1 MIVIVIDQTLPTD
14 YLEPASTQCLFLD
27 PFSFIVAH
35 YKVYNRFKP
44 TSYYYPFQE
53 QEELSTAFRIVS
65 LVCLF
70 VRMCVMHAYFLL
82 HVVSTN
88 LEESEHGD
96 GADDQSDRGGL
107 GHAGID
113 GLLGGSGG
121 LSAAGSHGR
130 GAVACWVRS
139 CWYCGDGCD
148 RAGLKSRRGRSDGC
162 SRALRCWCRRC

>member
-1 MIVIVIDQTLPTD
+1 
-14 YLEPASTQCLFLD
+14 
-27 PFSFIVAH
+27 
-35 YKVYNRFKP
+35 
-44 TSYYYPFQE
+44 
-53 QEELSTAFRIVS
+53 
-65 LVCLF
+65 
-70 VRMCVMHAYFLL
+70 MHAYFLL
-82 HVVSTN
+82 QVVSTN

-162 SRALRCWCRRC
+162 SRALRCWCRQC